1 MLTALLKRDLDT
13 TQVLVIRSRKKKKS
27 LNGGI
32 EDIMSVKNKQTTN
45 ITQDVWFSA
54 KLLTETLMFTTLLK
68 RDLDITD
75 LGFSNTFPEKRAET
89 GALRISC

>member
-13 TQVLVIRSRKKKKS
+13 TQVLVIRSRKKKS

-75 LGFSNTFPEKRAET
+75 LGLSNTFPEKK
-89 GALRISC
+89 S